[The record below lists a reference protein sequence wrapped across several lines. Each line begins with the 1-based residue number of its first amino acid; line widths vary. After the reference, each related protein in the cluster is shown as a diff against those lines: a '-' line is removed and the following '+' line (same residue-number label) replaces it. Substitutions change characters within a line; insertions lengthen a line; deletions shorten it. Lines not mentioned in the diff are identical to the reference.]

1 MVSTSL
7 VPTTEG
13 SSAVL
18 DTEGRSTPSAVP
30 LFRQEVIEF
39 QQSDRQFGQVGLLQP
54 LSLKLTSW
62 LIAGFVALSI
72 VLLIVGQYSRKA
84 TVSGYVT
91 PTSGVAK
98 IFALQ
103 AGTIIAVNVTEG
115 EEVRKGQA
123 LLTIDTTQISA
134 SGEDVNVT
142 ILQTLANQRDQLNQR
157 IVDEQQH
164 MASERER
171 LTLLIK
177 GLNAGISELRAQ
189 IPLQE
194 SRISIADSLVDS
206 VAILVKKGAVTDV
219 EFKRRQSEAIDQ
231 KQNLNSLK
239 QQLATQQNNLTDAT
253 YTLSQLPNATEEKSQ
268 LLRNELST
276 IAQRIAE
283 IKGRQAFVIRSPV
296 SGRVTALQASVGK
309 VAELNRLQLEV
320 VPTDATLRAE
330 LLVPSS
336 AIGFVRLGQRVSI
349 RYEAFPH
356 QNFGRYGGNVTEIS
370 KDILS
375 EGEIPSAPIALKEP
389 AYRVVA
395 SLDRQ
400 DIDAYGDK
408 IPLQAGMLLK
418 ADIILDRRTLM
429 RWIFDP
435 LLSAKGL
442 N

>member
-103 AGTIIAVNVTEG
+103 AGTITAVNVTEG

-177 GLNAGISELRAQ
+177 GLSAGISELQAQ

-194 SRISIADSLVDS
+194 SRISIADSLVEL

-268 LLRNELST
+268 LLRNELSA

-283 IKGRQAFVIRSPV
+283 IKGKQAFVIRSPV

>member
-13 SSAVL
+13 SSGVL